1 MALTGHQSVEKAW
14 AWAASFL
21 HVTPQHSHELI
32 FRPATSLP
40 PDKTALAQAT
50 AIYGGHQTLTPDEFV
65 SLEWLTSFARSG
77 RQLFMCHALRLLDG
91 WNQLRRKAGCIE
103 SESTILQR
111 LVFSAGHCAA
121 LLPRDQHATLAF
133 AVQAQVNRLLRMKT
147 IDPTLMRIKAM
158 ALLGAADA
166 VQKGPTIH
174 AEAMQLLEQSLPQL
188 IASDGGP
195 VHNTV
200 SDYVVWLHELLANP
214 EATFTP
220 KARNALDRAMPFLSM
235 LLGSDRR
242 YCFDD
247 NINPLPSVRTT
258 APLRFAPVSRV
269 AHLAA
274 GKSVAI
280 TTPRQLNRTTQLN
293 MSSSGHAIL
302 EGGLFLHGPDDDQSV
317 QCLESEGDNNGQWF
331 RQVTATQ
338 QRTVFLCAKGDD
350 FRIEDQLQNQ
360 TMPCWMRLTFSEQAK
375 VSVARNGTQATI
387 AVDGRNLWQL
397 TLRGAE
403 LKAPTQGNPQ
413 GNQWLVKATAPCVN
427 WALKRIN
434 RSPTRQGKPD
444 LPELPFQLEIP
455 SRKH

>member
-14 AWAASFL
+14 AWAAEFL
-21 HVTPQHSHELI
+21 HLTPRHSHELI
-32 FRPATSLP
+32 LRATTSLP
-40 PDKTALAQAT
+40 PDKIALAQAT

-103 SESTILQR
+103 AEAIILQR
-111 LVFSAGHCAA
+111 LVFSAGQCAA
-121 LLPRDQHATLAF
+121 LLPQDQHATLAF
-133 AVQAQVNRLLRMKT
+133 AVQTQVNRLLRMKT
-147 IDPTLMRIKAM
+147 IDPTLTRIKAM
-158 ALLGAADA
+158 SLLSAADA
-166 VQKGPTIH
+166 VEKSPSLH

-195 VHNTV
+195 LHDTV
-200 SDYVVWLHELLANP
+200 SDYVVWLHELLGNP

-220 KARNALDRAMPFLSM
+220 RARNALDRAMPFLSM
-235 LLGSDRR
+235 LLGSDGR
-242 YCFDD
+242 YCVDER
-247 NINPLPSVRTT
+247 INPLPSVRTM
-258 APLRFAPVSRV
+258 APLRFAPQSRV

-280 TTPRQLNRTTQLN
+280 TTPRQLNQTTQLN
-293 MSSSGHAIL
+293 MSSNGHAIV

-317 QCLESEGDNNGQWF
+317 QILESEGDNNGQWF
-331 RQVTATQ
+331 RQITATQ
-338 QRTVFLCAKGDD
+338 QRTVFLCARGDD

-387 AVDGRNLWQL
+387 ALDGRNLWQL
-397 TLRGAE
+397 TLRGAV

-413 GNQWLVKATAPCVN
+413 GNQWLAKATGPRVN

-434 RSPTRQGKPD
+434 RSPTRQGKAEF
-444 LPELPFQLEIP
+444 PELPFHLEIP
-455 SRKH
+455 